1 MTDQVEHASDSDSE
15 AVFDQGTSDDED
27 DEDDEADQSSTN
39 RTNLVRKKEVCSEN

>member
-15 AVFDQGTSDDED
+15 AVFDQGTSDE
-27 DEDDEADQSSTN
+27 EDDEADQSSTN